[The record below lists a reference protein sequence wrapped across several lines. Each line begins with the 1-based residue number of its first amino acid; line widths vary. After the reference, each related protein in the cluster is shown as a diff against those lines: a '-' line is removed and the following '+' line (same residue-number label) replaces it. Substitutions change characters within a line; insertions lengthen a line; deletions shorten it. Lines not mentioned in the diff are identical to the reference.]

1 MLSERDG
8 RIVLREAFEAQ
19 GYRIE
24 EDYPLLITGLQS
36 TVLLDGYDAH
46 HRVGYEYLTGEDGLE
61 PDELEVLLQQELC
74 TLFLIDETR
83 VPNSETLLAA
93 VFDFFRQLEHTRC
106 P

>member
-19 GYRIE
+19 GYRIA
-24 EDYPLLITGLQS
+24 EDYPLQIAGLQS
-36 TVLLDGYDAH
+36 AVLLDGYDANS
-46 HRVGYEYLTGEDGLE
+46 RVGYEYLTGEDGLE
-61 PDELEVLLQQELC
+61 PEQLEILLQQAHC

-83 VPNSETLLAA
+83 VPDSQTLLCA